1 MCSYN
6 IFNYRNDDKMKIKD
20 KEIKPDELTTEDL
33 LGLSEKQDEKFKFAN
48 SLYDGIKTIT
58 DIPSKEIKNILKLY
72 FFSTECSRFE
82 VNPNLPKITDIINNN
97 LEDYFRLRISNKRL
111 GREEAIRFLTS
122 DEKKEVEKSG
132 MFNRLFK

>member
-1 MCSYN
+1 
-6 IFNYRNDDKMKIKD
+6 MKIKD